1 MPASGTASETS
12 KGESGHD
19 GSRGSGDENLED
31 FQSLEHL
38 AYLEHTEY
46 RAPTRNIAW
55 GEEEEDKEIL
65 RQIFDE
71 LEITTKLASSSRDEG
86 LTESTNDMSTDLSSA
101 GSLGDLSEER
111 SGKTTSAG
119 SKSSGNSTRPGGAD
133 LDGKSTTA
141 EAAEMPILPT
151 GSSFNNW
158 QGRVHFVTKEP
169 PSHTVDEKEPTQP
182 SSVTNSNPWRIRF
195 EVQRPQTNIGNSV
208 VGSPEFEVT
217 GPKFGSPEFEVTD
230 QKFGSPEFEVTDPK
244 FGSPEF
250 EMTVHNAGS
259 PEFEVTDQK
268 TGEDTSTTFPSSRL
282 SSDINI

>member
-1 MPASGTASETS
+1 MPASGRASETS

-19 GSRGSGDENLED
+19 ASSSSSRGSGDENLED

-46 RAPTRNIAW
+46 RAPTRNIGW
-55 GEEEEDKEIL
+55 GEEKEEREIL

-71 LEITTKLASSSRDEG
+71 LENTTKLASSSRDEG

-101 GSLGDLSEER
+101 GSLLGDLSEER

-169 PSHTVDEKEPTQP
+169 PSQTDPVDKKDPTQP
-182 SSVTNSNPWRIRF
+182 SSVTNSNPWMIRF
-195 EVQRPQTNIGNSV
+195 EVQTPQTNIGNSL

-217 GPKFGSPEFEVTD
+217 GPKFGSPEFE
-230 QKFGSPEFEVTDPK
+230 
-244 FGSPEF
+244 
-250 EMTVHNAGS
+250 MTAHNTGS

-268 TGEDTSTTFPSSRL
+268 TREETSTTFPRSIEILRNSAVHR
-282 SSDINI
+282 SKAE